1 MTKYH
6 TLRRLDR
13 NLFLTVLEAMTIKSI
28 VSAFLG
34 SGENSSW
41 LAGNTYLLLVSQLVK
56 NAMQESWVQSL
67 SWDNSLEKGKA
78 THPSIL
84 VWRIPWTV

>member
-41 LAGNTYLLLVSQLVK
+41 LAGNTYLLLVSHMVERDRT
-56 NAMQESWVQSL
+56 NALMSL
-67 SWDNSLEKGKA
+67 IREII
-78 THPSIL
+78 PS
-84 VWRIPWTV
+84 